1 MRCLD
6 LFCCGGGAG
15 MGYHLA
21 GMEVVGVDIEP
32 QPKYPFAFVQE
43 DALEYLAAHG
53 HEFDFIHASPPCQ
66 GYSHLTPAKN
76 KGDHERMIPAVRELM
91 IKTGK
96 PYVIE
101 NVAGARAAA
110 QTLRGGAGMTHNTPG
125 AVMVFAS
132 VCNSLGT
139 LGGYVA
145 ARAGE
150 PA

>member
-1 MRCLD
+1 MKRLLCT
-6 LFCCGGGAG
+6 LFITLIA
-15 MGYHLA
+15 
-21 GMEVVGVDIEP
+21 V
-32 QPKYPFAFVQE
+32 
-43 DALEYLAAHG
+43 
-53 HEFDFIHASPPCQ
+53 ASA
-66 GYSHLTPAKN
+66 PA
-76 KGDHERMIPAVRELM
+76 
-91 IKTGK
+91 T
-96 PYVIE
+96 
-101 NVAGARAAA
+101 A